1 MLVSGKV
8 LDASAVAS
16 WTAGWLSIQSWVIV
30 AADLGLTL
38 YLPSLARI
46 EVETLRPATA
56 VLLDDLANYPNVVLG
71 QLDPTTAAAVEQRLE
86 QTRTF
91 DVLAAWVAHTCRQRD
106 WPALTAD
113 PTRLHRIDPDLPV
126 DEL

>member
-46 EVETLRPATA
+46 EVETLRPTTA

-113 PTRLHRIDPDLPV
+113 PTRLHRIDSDLPV